1 MYLTIENRTIFQL
14 KIVPLV
20 LAKASLLITEIPDN
34 LFNNLFLSKNI
45 KKQAAAILL
54 FHILRIEKLN
64 KDYDNKTS
72 AGIFNS

>member
-20 LAKASLLITEIPDN
+20 LAKASLLITEIPD
-34 LFNNLFLSKNI
+34 NLFLSKNI